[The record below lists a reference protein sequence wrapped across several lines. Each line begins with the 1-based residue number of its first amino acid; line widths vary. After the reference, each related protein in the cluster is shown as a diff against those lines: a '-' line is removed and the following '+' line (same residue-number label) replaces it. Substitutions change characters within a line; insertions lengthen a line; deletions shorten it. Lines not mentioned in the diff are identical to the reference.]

1 MSQIR
6 YSPKS
11 IQGVV
16 ELMAWCIILWAV
28 NANWNSDN
36 RYWNVNANS
45 VENPNRWNAGNQV
58 LSSYYL
64 LSSAFTVE
72 VLLIRPFFQPP
83 TILPKFSISAPKE
96 IYSLSEISFVSQRS
110 WKKKRNE
117 SIWSVTSSKST
128 TFLLIGAYIDFLSS
142 SKILKN
148 S

>member
-1 MSQIR
+1 MHYAGGLLMSQIR

-28 NANWNSDN
+28 NWNSDN

-64 LSSAFTVE
+64 LSSAFVAE

-83 TILPKFSISAPKE
+83 TIFPKFSISAPKE
-96 IYSLSEISFVSQRS
+96 TYSLLE
-110 WKKKRNE
+110 
-117 SIWSVTSSKST
+117 TSCLPEK
-128 TFLLIGAYIDFLSS
+128 LEEKA
-142 SKILKN
+142 K
-148 S
+148 